1 MLDYCH
7 TTDSLR
13 APRARKFIYFR
24 GKTVGDFANNNASG
38 FHVWCEHRTPIISN
52 DGRSPRTTAATSL
65 ERHCDFKR
73 DCSIDIL
80 LKCRNFDFNA
90 EKSGCG
96 MQADIGF
103 EKYGDY
109 AFLFLVPVIFHPLHW
124 KTSVWYLWLQLNKT
138 ITVKSSIFIVIN
150 NRNNN
155 YIYSQGKLFCK
166 N

>member
-109 AFLFLVPVIFHPLHW
+109 AFCFSFLWFFIRYIERQVFGIYDYNWIKQLRLRVLFL
-124 KTSVWYLWLQLNKT
+124 
-138 ITVKSSIFIVIN
+138 
-150 NRNNN
+150 
-155 YIYSQGKLFCK
+155 
-166 N
+166 